1 MPGTCVCVCVCVCV
15 CLSECKREHMLVY
28 DILWN
33 LNLSMK
39 CHYFFLWFC
48 FHFLKWSVIA
58 LQYCFSFYSTTW
70 ISSMSVYP
78 LLVSSFV
85 LFCFVFSFNLKYFA
99 ISFAY
104 CAFKFNFFQE
114 AFLDRIHNP
123 LFFALCGPLLVCS
136 PHHAACYLFICL
148 SLLTL
153 KVLEGKVTA
162 LLICVPCPNPYR
174 YSKSILWLEMNYT
187 NGKWIFSILP
197 YEGKVGLISW
207 RF

>member
-1 MPGTCVCVCVCVCV
+1 MSLLFPV
-15 CLSECKREHMLVY
+15 
-28 DILWN
+28 IL
-33 LNLSMK
+33 
-39 CHYFFLWFC
+39 
-48 FHFLKWSVIA
+48 
-58 LQYCFSFYSTTW
+58 FSFFKVECNCFT
-70 ISSMSVYP
+70 ILFQF
-78 LLVSSFV
+78 LLYNMNQLYVRIPPP
-85 LFCFVFSFNLKYFA
+85 CFQFFFFFSFNLKYFA

-174 YSKSILWLEMNYT
+174 YSKSIL
-187 NGKWIFSILP
+187 
-197 YEGKVGLISW
+197 
-207 RF
+207 

>member
-1 MPGTCVCVCVCVCV
+1 MSLLFPVILFSFFKV
-15 CLSECKREHMLVY
+15 ECNCFT
-28 DILWN
+28 IL
-33 LNLSMK
+33 
-39 CHYFFLWFC
+39 FQFLLYNMNQLYVRIPPPCFQFC
-48 FHFLKWSVIA
+48 FFF
-58 LQYCFSFYSTTW
+58 FSLLIWNTLLFPLPTVPLNST
-70 ISSMSVYP
+70 SSRKPS
-78 LLVSSFV
+78 LT
-85 LFCFVFSFNLKYFA
+85 
-99 ISFAY
+99 
-104 CAFKFNFFQE
+104 AFII
-114 AFLDRIHNP
+114 LS
-123 LFFALCGPLLVCS
+123 FALCGPLLVCS

-174 YSKSILWLEMNYT
+174 YSMSILWLEMNYT